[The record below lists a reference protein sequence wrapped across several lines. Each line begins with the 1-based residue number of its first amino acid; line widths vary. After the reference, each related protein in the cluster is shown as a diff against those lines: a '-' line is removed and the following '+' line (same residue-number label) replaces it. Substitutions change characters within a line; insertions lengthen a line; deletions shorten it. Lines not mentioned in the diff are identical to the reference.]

1 MPDLDLDHLKSW
13 IGRERTASD
22 LITPR
27 LAASLNAVLDVDG
40 QTAEGEAAPVGIHWC
55 LAPDI
60 VPMSGIGPDGHPER
74 GDFLPPVPFPRRMWA
89 GGELG
94 FQGDFHIGERVTRRS
109 TIEDVVQKTG
119 RTGEMVFVTVRHLYS
134 TSKGIVLDERQDIV
148 YRGPGSENPSNA
160 GPAAPAVA
168 EKPGAVLSIKTD
180 PVLLFRYSAITFN
193 GHRIHYDHPYVTG
206 EEGYPGL
213 IVHGPLQATYL
224 LKLASDFQDGR
235 LPRRFSFRST
245 RPLFAGDTIS
255 IGADTNAVPAQIW
268 AADESGQITM
278 KATATIS

>member
-1 MPDLDLDHLKSW
+1 MPDIDLDHLKRW

-22 LITPR
+22 LVTPR
-27 LAASLNAVLDVDG
+27 LAASLDAVLDVAG

-60 VPMSGIGPDGHPER
+60 VPMSGTGPDGHPER

-89 GGELG
+89 GGELS
-94 FQGDFHIGERVTRRS
+94 FKGDFRIGDRVTRRS
-109 TIEDVVQKTG
+109 SIEDVAQKTG
-119 RTGEMVFVTVRHLYS
+119 RSGEMVFVTVRHLYS
-134 TSKGIVLDERQDIV
+134 TSRGAVLDERQDIV
-148 YRGPGSENPSNA
+148 YRGRGSESQSSA
-160 GPAAPAVA
+160 SPAAPVA
-168 EKPGAVLSIKTD
+168 GKRGTLRTIRTD

-224 LKLASDFQDGR
+224 LRLASELQGGR

-255 IGADTNAVPAQIW
+255 IGAEADAVPVEIW
-268 AADESGQITM
+268 VADQSGQVTM
-278 KATATIS
+278 KAVSDPN